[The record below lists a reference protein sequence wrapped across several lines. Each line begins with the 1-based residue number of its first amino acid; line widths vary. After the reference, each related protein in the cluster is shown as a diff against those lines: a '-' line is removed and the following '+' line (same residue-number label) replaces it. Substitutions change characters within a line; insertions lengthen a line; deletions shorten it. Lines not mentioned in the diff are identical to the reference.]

1 MNHFPSMHNRDA
13 LLIKSSMYDIHITYE
28 NYKTYIL
35 KTFTPET
42 KSFSVKGEHEGKC
55 GYTSNWLN
63 S

>member
-1 MNHFPSMHNRDA
+1 
-13 LLIKSSMYDIHITYE
+13 MYDFHITYE

-55 GYTSNWLN
+55 EYTSNWLN
-63 S
+63 SQFMSGGGGDDNDGGRNS